1 VNTFAGVVS
10 ERPAER
16 GIAEVRMMLPAGTH
30 CEVCPMAVFGA
41 AAGPGGAI
49 PLRLKSGDGG
59 GRIMAIFSGR
69 LENVAELRRTAE
81 RHGRNTISGSPEELI
96 IHLYEI
102 YGSDLFSRLKGTFA
116 VAVCDSGRRRL
127 LLGRD
132 LVGGEPL
139 YYFVHRDVL
148 AFSGCFGILR
158 KHPLTP
164 SGLDPYAI
172 STFLSL
178 QYIPAPDTAFSGVRK
193 LPPGHLL
200 DFHLET
206 GTPSIRAF
214 AKWNFSVKS
223 TDMSFAAAKRELRE
237 AVTAGVA
244 DALAEESTG
253 VFLSGGVD
261 STILAA
267 LAARCGGKK
276 PVEVFTVGFSD
287 AAYDERRLAETS
299 VAFINGQTNGR
310 LHHNVRELPPL
321 PLALARELAARHGEP
336 YADASVLP
344 TYLLCKFAA
353 ERVGAALG
361 GDGGDEFFSGYERYR
376 AMRIAAQFD
385 IFPEALRRSVFN
397 SLAECVPDSGERT
410 FGGRLRRMLKLLSD
424 PSRGAYFNLLDRC
437 PMAIKKKLL
446 GERLRD
452 ALWRDPVEVFARW
465 EWELSA
471 ANPAES
477 FAELDIHTYLPG
489 DGCVKLNIAAGA
501 SGIEVIT
508 PYLDPRVTGLSAKL
522 PAEYKMRGGDR
533 KRILKA
539 AFADILPP
547 DLMRR
552 RKRGF
557 GVPVANWLRTS
568 WKDEAEKTLFD
579 SSLCSGGFV
588 VREELK
594 NIWDGHQSG
603 RADFSYLIWSLLNLA
618 WFVDGN
624 QATMDIR

>member
-1 VNTFAGVVS
+1 MNTFAGVVS

-16 GIAEVRMMLPAGTH
+16 GIAELRSMLPAGAH

-41 AAGPGGAI
+41 AADPDGAI
-49 PLRLKSGDGG
+49 PLRLGSGDGG
-59 GRIMAIFSGR
+59 GRIMALFSGR
-69 LENVAELRRTAE
+69 LENAAQLRSLAE
-81 RHGRNTISGSPEELI
+81 RHGRNIIAGSPEELM

-102 YGSDLFSRLKGTFA
+102 YGSDMFSHLKGSFA
-116 VAVCDSGRRRL
+116 AAVCDSGRRRL

-139 YYFVHRDVL
+139 CYFIHRNVL
-148 AFSGCFGILR
+148 VFSGRFGILK

-164 SGLDPYAI
+164 SEIDPYAV

-178 QYIPAPDTAFSGVRK
+178 QYIPEPDTVFAGVRK

-200 DFHLET
+200 EFHLET

-223 TDMSFAAAKRELRE
+223 TDMSFDAAKRKLRDV
-237 AVTAGVA
+237 VTADVA
-244 DALAEESTG
+244 EAMADGNTG

-267 LAARCGGKK
+267 LAARCGSKK
-276 PVEVFTVGFSD
+276 PVEVFTVGFTD

-299 VAFINGQTNGR
+299 VAFINRQTGGKLR
-310 LHHNVRELPPL
+310 HSIRELPPL
-321 PLALARELAARHGEP
+321 PLELARELVSFHGEP

-344 TYLLCKFAA
+344 THLLCKFAA

-376 AMRIAAQFD
+376 AMRIASQFD
-385 IFPEALRRSVFN
+385 ILPEALRRSFF
-397 SLAECVPDSGERT
+397 SALAECVPDSGERT
-410 FGGRLRRMLKLLSD
+410 FGGRLRRMLRLLGD

-437 PMAIKKKLL
+437 PAEIKKKLF
-446 GERLRD
+446 GEKLRA
-452 ALWRDPVEVFARW
+452 ALWRNSSEVFSRW

-471 ANPAES
+471 ADPAES
-477 FAELDIHTYLPG
+477 IAELDIHTYLPG
-489 DGCVKLNIAAGA
+489 DGCAKLNIAAGA
-501 SGIEVIT
+501 AGIQVVT
-508 PYLDPRVTGLSAKL
+508 PYLGSGVTDLSAKL
-522 PAEYKMRGGDR
+522 PAEYKMRGRDR

-547 DLMRR
+547 DLTRR
-552 RKRGF
+552 RNRGF
-557 GVPVANWLRTS
+557 GVPVAAWLRDH
-568 WKDEAEKTLFD
+568 WKSAAEKTLFD

-588 VREELK
+588 EREELR

-618 WFVDGN
+618 WFVDG
-624 QATMDIR
+624 R